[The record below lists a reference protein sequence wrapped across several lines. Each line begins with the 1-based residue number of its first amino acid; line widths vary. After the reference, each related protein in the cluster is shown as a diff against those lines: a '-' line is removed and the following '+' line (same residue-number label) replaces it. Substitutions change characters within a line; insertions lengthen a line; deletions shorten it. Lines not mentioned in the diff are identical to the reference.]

1 LLIYDGQELYLLL
14 DNIVIFICYSVLI
27 TFYRKKAMKQN
38 MGQTDRLIRAVI
50 GAAII
55 LIGLITHSWWG
66 AVGLVPLLT
75 SLAGFCPLYTL
86 LKISTCPTTERQEK
100 PAKGGVPKS

>member
-1 LLIYDGQELYLLL
+1 ME
-14 DNIVIFICYSVLI
+14 
-27 TFYRKKAMKQN
+27 QN
-38 MGQTDRLIRAVI
+38 MGKTDRLIRAVI
-50 GAAII
+50 GVAVI

-86 LKISTCPTTERQEK
+86 LKFSTCPGNERQEK
-100 PAKGGVPKS
+100 PAKSGVPKS

>member
-1 LLIYDGQELYLLL
+1 
-14 DNIVIFICYSVLI
+14 
-27 TFYRKKAMKQN
+27 
-38 MGQTDRLIRAVI
+38 MGQTDRIIRAVI

-75 SLAGFCPLYTL
+75 SLAGFCPLYTVL
-86 LKISTCPTTERQEK
+86 NISTCASNECQEK
-100 PAKGGVPKS
+100 PDKK